1 MTDDGMAHEFAEHGV
16 WHRDRYYRVFL
27 AHKEE
32 KHGKVKEAQS
42 DDYDKDKDKDAQRS
56 RGHRLTGY

>member
-1 MTDDGMAHEFAEHGV
+1 MNLQSMAFGTETGTTEF
-16 WHRDRYYRVFL
+16 FL
-27 AHKEE
+27 HIKEE
-32 KHGKVKEAQS
+32 KHGKVKGVQS